1 MPTPPDGE
9 ESPVIVQNDLE
20 VPETQSKVVF
30 CGLQS
35 GSYEQF
41 DLGSKRSVYRSSA
54 SSSPL
59 TSIAYSDSRNLLA
72 TGSSTGLVTLYDIRS
87 LDTPLTSFS
96 RTEGGVEDLDFIL
109 TSEEVELAIATADGL
124 PYVASIIPE
133 GPGVAAEL
141 IGVDCDPVRNIR
153 VRGREIWSASDDG
166 VVRRYTA

>member
-1 MPTPPDGE
+1 M
-9 ESPVIVQNDLE
+9 IVQNDLE

-30 CGLQS
+30 CGLQN
-35 GSYEQF
+35 GSYEQL
-41 DLGSKRSVYRSSA
+41 DLGSKRSVYRSAVSPA
-54 SSSPL
+54 SPL

-72 TGSSTGLVTLYDIRS
+72 TGSSTGLVTLYDTRS

-96 RTEGGVEDLDFIL
+96 RTEGGVEDLDFIS
-109 TSEEVELAIATADGL
+109 TSEEVGLAIATADGL
-124 PYVASIIPE
+124 PYIASIIPE

-153 VRGREIWSASDDG
+153 VRGGEIWSASDDG